1 MKTVDVER
9 ENPDLETVISLAR
22 EGPVLM
28 LAADGSEFFLSEAD
42 DFDKEIESLRSS
54 SSFQRLLDERSVSK
68 HRIPLEEIEREI
80 ERELGEQKK
89 RT

>member
-1 MKTVDVER
+1 MKTVDVEK
-9 ENPDLETVISLAR
+9 ENPDLESVIALAR
-22 EGPVLM
+22 KGPVL
-28 LAADGSEFFLSEAD
+28 LLTPDGREFFVSEAD
-42 DFDKEIESLRSS
+42 DFDKEIEALRSS

-80 ERELGEQKK
+80 ERESGEQKK